1 MNIKVGDT
9 IELIHHMSNKGK
21 VLKVYY
27 VPVTAGSAAGS
38 FSKMMTADFVVS
50 LSRKIEDKLAGTG
63 RWHVIKNRFGP
74 DGMTFPSKA
83 NFSTGQ
89 IHIYNDDSIDGKR
102 TTNQMKQGE
111 SLVRKNLLQTL
122 KVLTGLKLIQI

>member
-1 MNIKVGDT
+1 
-9 IELIHHMSNKGK
+9 
-21 VLKVYY
+21 
-27 VPVTAGSAAGS
+27 
-38 FSKMMTADFVVS
+38 MTADFVVS
-50 LSRKIEDKLAGTG
+50 LSRKMKINSQVR

-111 SLVRKNLLQTL
+111 FSKKRITQKY
-122 KVLTGLKLIQI
+122 KEMSRI